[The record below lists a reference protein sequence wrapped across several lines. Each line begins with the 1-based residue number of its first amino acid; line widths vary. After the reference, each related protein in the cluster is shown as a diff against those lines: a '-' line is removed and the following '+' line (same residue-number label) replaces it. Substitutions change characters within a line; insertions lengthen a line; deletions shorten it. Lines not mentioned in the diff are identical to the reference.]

1 MYAVISTGG
10 KQYRVAPGDEVIVE
24 RLAGA
29 PGDELAIPAVLV
41 VADDGAVSAGPAL
54 AGRTV
59 RATITGHDRG
69 PKIRVSTYK
78 NKTRQR
84 RAIGH
89 RQERTTLRIDGI

>member
-10 KQYRVAPGDEVIVE
+10 KQYRVQPGEEVVVE
-24 RLAGA
+24 RLAGEV
-29 PGDELAIPAVLV
+29 GDAVVLPAVLV
-41 VADDGAVSAGPAL
+41 VDDGGVSAGAAV

-59 RATITGHDRG
+59 SATITAHDRG